1 MVLLRRLVLLAAA
14 AAVLLAGSSTSQAGN
29 PRFGIASGGGLQWLP
44 PDELARELDGYVELG
59 AQWLRFDFNW
69 SGMEPE
75 PGVYSWW
82 RHDSVVETASAR
94 GLSVL
99 GLIAYTPAW
108 ARPFGTTNKHPPS
121 DPNDFARFVGETVR
135 HYAPLGVR
143 HWELW
148 NEPNLSNFW
157 QPCPDVEAYASMLR
171 LAYAA
176 VKEADPEAVVVSAGL
191 SPAVD
196 NGCNVAPRTF
206 LAGLYANGAQGSFD
220 VLGHHPY
227 SFPAYPGEEHGWS
240 AWHQMVGAFPSLRS
254 LMDENGD
261 GDKQIWATEWGARI
275 GAVDEDTQAGMLS
288 AAYALFGSYSWAGP
302 LFVYTYRDTESFGL
316 VRGDRSPRPAWYAYQ
331 EAAAGP

>member
-1 MVLLRRLVLLAAA
+1 
-14 AAVLLAGSSTSQAGN
+14 
-29 PRFGIASGGGLQWLP
+29 
-44 PDELARELDGYVELG
+44 
-59 AQWLRFDFNW
+59 
-69 SGMEPE
+69 
-75 PGVYSWW
+75 
-82 RHDSVVETASAR
+82 
-94 GLSVL
+94 
-99 GLIAYTPAW
+99 
-108 ARPFGTTNKHPPS
+108 
-121 DPNDFARFVGETVR
+121 VGETVR

-157 QPCPDVEAYASMLR
+157 QPCPDIEAYARMLR